1 MQLRREKSSLFFL
14 GGGGVGEGGEN
25 LDTSLGLTEGL
36 QYPKALPIL
45 QETSFFSP
53 PTKSEKVGILGLL
66 SHHQPYF
73 EKIPPDLRSRMGAI
87 RSGQFAGQESAA
99 RKISSPSSFSPP
111 RMVRLLLHTY
121 CTSHPLQISSVLCIC
136 IYYIIFL
143 QTM

>member
-1 MQLRREKSSLFFL
+1 MPCHNNCSFVGKSRLSFFL
-14 GGGGVGEGGEN
+14 GGGVGEGGEN

-45 QETSFFSP
+45 LETSFFSP

-111 RMVRLLLHTY
+111 RRVRLLLHTY
-121 CTSHPLQISSVLCIC
+121 FTP
-136 IYYIIFL
+136 
-143 QTM
+143 TTD